1 MGFQHAEPF
10 WQWLKRTARWNKPDV
25 GWRLLLGYIYHRRTL
40 SFFIAQFTLWLAYAP
55 AQHLIQF
62 WLNFLQPAFYGFSIG
77 DRPKLCH
84 TPHISDLGTPRPLH
98 AANSA
103 SPPWW
108 YNNFLHPLFAGTGST
123 PPCISLRAVFIGAGK
138 PFPYSCPPEQPSFPR
153 PQPYTYLAGQ
163 ITHAFCFCG
172 ALRWWFQTNLYCPL
186 FPARFFL
193 IYINIFGVL
202 RKCAFFVL
210 GSYIYNFVLI
220 VRAD

>member
-1 MGFQHAEPF
+1 M
-10 WQWLKRTARWNKPDV
+10 

-103 SPPWW
+103 SPPGDATTFSTHSLPVLAVHRPVFPCGR
-108 YNNFLHPLFAGTGST
+108 FLLRLATHFLIAGPPRTALIPTDHSPMPTYSTRSRTHSVFAARCAGSFKQI
-123 PPCISLRAVFIGAGK
+123 CI
-138 PFPYSCPPEQPSFPR
+138 
-153 PQPYTYLAGQ
+153 
-163 ITHAFCFCG
+163 
-172 ALRWWFQTNLYCPL
+172 AL
-186 FPARFFL
+186 FFL
-193 IYINIFGVL
+193 LGVL
-202 RKCAFFVL
+202 YFISIFSA
-210 GSYIYNFVLI
+210 Y
-220 VRAD
+220 